1 MSKQTLIIIMAIAFV
16 ASLLIDTYLKKKR
29 EDYTS
34 YIVKL
39 VTTGDFDQFDQEI
52 SSDKAKKL
60 IPPANMD
67 MLKFNVYIMRGK
79 QKEVEELFDSFENK
93 RLSDDAKLT
102 IYTRAL
108 GYFITTHDEAR
119 CKKCY
124 EIILNLPNNNSVK
137 ESTTCVYEIMVEK
150 KTNRLNELLES
161 LEHDTSTQK
170 YIDEFLISEIYTNL
184 NDEENAKKYAELAK
198 EHLLHPEKNI

>member
-1 MSKQTLIIIMAIAFV
+1 MSKQTLIIIMVIAFV

-39 VTTGDFDQFDQEI
+39 VTNGDFDQFDQEI
-52 SSDKAKKL
+52 NSDKAKKL

-93 RLSDDAKLT
+93 RLSNDAKLT

-108 GYFITTHDEAR
+108 GYFITTHDGAR

-124 EIILNLPNNNSVK
+124 DVIMDLPNNASVK
-137 ESTTCVYEIMVEK
+137 KSTECVYEIMVEK
-150 KTNRLNELLES
+150 KTNRLDELLES
-161 LEHDTSTQK
+161 LKQDTSTQK
-170 YIDEFLISEIYTNL
+170 YVDEFLISEIYTNL

-198 EHLLHPEKNI
+198 EHLLHSDK

>member
-52 SSDKAKKL
+52 SSDKAKEL

-67 MLKFNVYIMRGK
+67 ILKFNVYIMRGK

-93 RLSDDAKLT
+93 RLSNDAKLT

-124 EIILNLPNNNSVK
+124 EIIMNLPNNAPVK
-137 ESTTCVYEIMVEK
+137 KSTTCVYEIMVEK

-198 EHLLHPEKNI
+198 EHLLHPENN

>member
-1 MSKQTLIIIMAIAFV
+1 MSKQTLIIIMVIAFV
-16 ASLLIDTYLKKKR
+16 VSLLIDTYLKKKR

-39 VTTGDFDQFDQEI
+39 VTNGDFDQFDQEI
-52 SSDKAKKL
+52 NSDKAKKL

-93 RLSDDAKLT
+93 RLSNDAKLT

-108 GYFITTHDEAR
+108 GYFITTHDGAR

-124 EIILNLPNNNSVK
+124 DVIMDLPNNASVK
-137 ESTTCVYEIMVEK
+137 KSTECVYEIMVEK
-150 KTNRLNELLES
+150 KTNRLDELLES
-161 LEHDTSTQK
+161 LKQDTNTQK
-170 YIDEFLISEIYTNL
+170 YVDEFLISEIYTNL

-198 EHLLHPEKNI
+198 EHLLHSDK

>member
-1 MSKQTLIIIMAIAFV
+1 MSTQTLIIIMAIAFI
-16 ASLLIDTYLKKKR
+16 ASLLFDTYLKKKR

-39 VTTGDFDQFDQEI
+39 VTEGNFEQFDQEI
-52 SSDKAKKL
+52 NSSKASRL
-60 IPPANMD
+60 IPPMNMD

-79 QKEVEELFDSFENK
+79 QKEVEDLFDSFENK
-93 RLSDDAKLT
+93 RLSNDAKLT

-108 GYFITTHDEAR
+108 GYFITTHDQNR

-124 EIILNLPNNNSVK
+124 DIIMNLPNNDSVK
-137 ESTTCVYEIMVEK
+137 KSTEVVYEIMVEK
-150 KTNRLNELLES
+150 KTDRLNELLEE
-161 LEHDTSTQK
+161 LEKDSSTQK

-184 NDEENAKKYAELAK
+184 NDEENAKKYADLAK
-198 EHLLHPEKNI
+198 EHVLHPED

>member
-1 MSKQTLIIIMAIAFV
+1 MSKQTLIIIMVIAFV
-16 ASLLIDTYLKKKR
+16 VSLLIDTYLKKKR

-39 VTTGDFDQFDQEI
+39 VTNGDFDQFDQEI
-52 SSDKAKKL
+52 NSDKAKKL

-93 RLSDDAKLT
+93 RLSNDAKLT

-108 GYFITTHDEAR
+108 GYFITTHDGAR

-124 EIILNLPNNNSVK
+124 DVIMDLPNNASVK
-137 ESTTCVYEIMVEK
+137 KSTECVYEIMVEK
-150 KTNRLNELLES
+150 KTNRLDELLES
-161 LEHDTSTQK
+161 LKQDTSTQK
-170 YIDEFLISEIYTNL
+170 YVDEFLISEIYTNL

-198 EHLLHPEKNI
+198 EHLLHLDK

>member
-1 MSKQTLIIIMAIAFV
+1 MSKQTLIIIMVIAFV
-16 ASLLIDTYLKKKR
+16 VSLLIDTYLKKKR

-39 VTTGDFDQFDQEI
+39 VTNGDFDQFDQEI
-52 SSDKAKKL
+52 NSDKAKKL

-93 RLSDDAKLT
+93 RLSNDAKLT

-108 GYFITTHDEAR
+108 GYFITTHDGAR

-124 EIILNLPNNNSVK
+124 EIIMNLPNNDPVK
-137 ESTTCVYEIMVEK
+137 KSTECVYEIMVEK
-150 KTNRLNELLES
+150 KTNRLDELLES
-161 LEHDTSTQK
+161 LKQDTSTQK
-170 YIDEFLISEIYTNL
+170 YVDEFLISEIYTNL

-198 EHLLHPEKNI
+198 EHLLHSDK